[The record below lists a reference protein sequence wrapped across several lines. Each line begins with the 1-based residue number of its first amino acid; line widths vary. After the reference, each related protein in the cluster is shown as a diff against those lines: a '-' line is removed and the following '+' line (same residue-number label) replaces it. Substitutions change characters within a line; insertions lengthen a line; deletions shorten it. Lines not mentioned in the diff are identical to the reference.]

1 MPKLHLVG
9 ITPDHRGLVLSE
21 HARSKRGDMVL
32 EIDDRLLEAIEKA
45 QRLRTRAEGHG
56 LESAALP
63 SKRVTV
69 NGDATTV
76 ARLSPREIQQRLRAG
91 ESITAMA
98 RSSGTDEAWIRRFA
112 APVLAEQAKIIE
124 QARTLTLV
132 KRGVGPSGATLGP
145 SVAANVIDRG
155 VPLTLPDLDAGW
167 GAYQRPEG
175 GWHVTF
181 TFPLRG
187 RRQTAEW
194 ELDVAAGD
202 LTARNKLASE
212 LGWREPGKKLPQPAP
227 ARQAPA
233 PKRPARAA
241 AAAGPGAPTVPDQG
255 SATEQGAPG
264 PDEASALET
273 AAAEAAGLSG
283 LDGATTGAPAG
294 ALTGDAKS
302 GGPAGALTGDAK
314 SGAPAGAVTGPAKT
328 GAVSAGPAGADS
340 AQSLPL
346 GDPESQAPS
355 GDVERKAPAP
365 ARKAP
370 ARKAP
375 ASKSPARKPA
385 APPAKRAAA
394 AVTETAA
401 QSVVPVPPTDPDTGT
416 TRRAGSMPPTDL
428 DVVDVLDSFPLLD
441 EDDRPDT
448 VIVLPPSPDDEAVGW
463 PQASASTEPEE
474 HDAPT
479 GPISL
484 RARPQPAP
492 VGPPPAP
499 PGGPPA
505 P

>member
-1 MPKLHLVG
+1 M
-9 ITPDHRGLVLSE
+9 LSE

-45 QRLRTRAEGHG
+45 QRLRTRDEGHG

-63 SKRVTV
+63 SKRIAV
-69 NGDATTV
+69 NGDAATV
-76 ARLSPREIQQRLRAG
+76 SRLSPREIQQRLRAG

-112 APVLAEQAKIIE
+112 APVLAEQAKVIE
-124 QARTLTLV
+124 QARTLTLT
-132 KRGVGPSGATLGP
+132 KRGVGASGATLGP

-212 LGWREPGKKLPQPAP
+212 LGWREPGKRLPQPAP
-227 ARQAPA
+227 ARPAPA
-233 PKRPARAA
+233 PKRPARSVSAA
-241 AAAGPGAPTVPDQG
+241 IPGAPTAPDQG
-255 SATEQGAPG
+255 SATEPGAAG
-264 PDEASALET
+264 PDEPSGLET
-273 AAAEAAGLSG
+273 AAVEAPGPSDVARDVTTGAESGMLTRDATTGGPAGDAATGATSG
-283 LDGATTGAPAG
+283 AVIGRAESDAESGRATDNATTGALSG
-294 ALTGDAKS
+294 VVTGDAT
-302 GGPAGALTGDAK
+302 AGAA
-314 SGAPAGAVTGPAKT
+314 SGAVTGPAKT
-328 GAVSAGPAGADS
+328 GAASAAGDAGS

-346 GDPESQAPS
+346 GDPESEAVPS
-355 GDVERKAPAP
+355 SGGLVRKAPAP
-365 ARKAP
+365 ARKPP

-375 ASKSPARKPA
+375 TSKTPARKT
-385 APPAKRAAA
+385 APPAAKRAAA

-401 QSVVPVPPTDPDTGT
+401 QSVAPVPSADPDQG
-416 TRRAGSMPPTDL
+416 RSQRAGSMPPTDL
-428 DVVDVLDSFPLLD
+428 DVVDVLDDFPVLD

-448 VIVLPPSPDDEAVGW
+448 VIVLPPSPE
-463 PQASASTEPEE
+463 
-474 HDAPT
+474 
-479 GPISL
+479 
-484 RARPQPAP
+484 
-492 VGPPPAP
+492 
-499 PGGPPA
+499 
-505 P
+505 